1 MTLANAVGTA
11 DGSRGLATLLAG
23 PAAAPAIALAQT
35 LRDAATDL
43 EQMPDAATM
52 KQALVSLEQVAVAR
66 PPAATP
72 TKPANTPAATPPEAP
87 AAESGEPA
95 AADPFGGP
103 AN

>member
-1 MTLANAVGTA
+1 MTPLPKTVPR
-11 DGSRGLATLLAG
+11 SLVH
-23 PAAAPAIALAQT
+23 AALVVQT
-35 LRDAATDL
+35 LVSAGTYLAV
-43 EQMPDAATM
+43 

-72 TKPANTPAATPPEAP
+72 TKPANAPAATPPEAP

>member
-1 MTLANAVGTA
+1 
-11 DGSRGLATLLAG
+11 
-23 PAAAPAIALAQT
+23 
-35 LRDAATDL
+35 
-43 EQMPDAATM
+43 M
-52 KQALVSLEQVAVAR
+52 KQSLVSLEQVAVAR

-72 TKPANTPAATPPEAP
+72 TKPATAPAATPPEAP